1 MKTTR
6 QYFLGSYV
14 VAFFGL
20 FAGIYVGYIYSNTW
34 QGALTAGF
42 LTVILG
48 ILEISLS
55 FDNAVVNASVLKD
68 MSPVWRQRFLTW
80 GILIAVFGMRVIFP
94 LAIVSVVAHIGP
106 WEALMLAAT
115 RPDEYAR
122 IMMSS
127 HLSIAGFGGSFLLM
141 VAFAYFFNREKHVH
155 WLNIIEKPL
164 VQLGK
169 IEAVALGMCLLV
181 IYALSRSVSTEAE
194 QLTFITSSIFGMLTF
209 VAVDGLSSFLK
220 MSNEETKSVQKS
232 GAAMFIYLE
241 VLDASFSFD
250 GVIGALAI
258 TNNIFL
264 IAIGLGVGAMFLR
277 SMTIY
282 LVDKGTLNQFIYLE
296 HGAFYAIGALAIMM
310 LLDVFVHVPEV
321 LTGLIG
327 AVLIGL
333 SVWSSVQHSRQ
344 LEVKR

>member
-1 MKTTR
+1 M
-6 QYFLGSYV
+6 
-14 VAFFGL
+14 
-20 FAGIYVGYIYSNTW
+20 AGVWVGYIYSNSW

-48 ILEISLS
+48 ILEVSLS

-68 MSPVWRQRFLTW
+68 MSPVWRQRFITW
-80 GILIAVFGMRVIFP
+80 GILIAVFGMRVVFP
-94 LAIVSVVAHIGP
+94 LAIVSVVAHVGP

-141 VAFAYFFNREKHVH
+141 VAFSYFFNHEKDVH
-155 WLNIIEKPL
+155 WLAWLERPL
-164 VQLGK
+164 VKLGK
-169 IEAVALGMCLLV
+169 IEAVALGLCLLV
-181 IYALSRSVSTEAE
+181 IYFLSRSVNTEAE

-220 MSNEETKSVQKS
+220 MSNAETKSVQKS

-250 GVIGALAI
+250 GVIGALAL

-282 LVDKGTLNQFIYLE
+282 LVDKGTLNQFIFLE

-310 LLDVFVHVPEV
+310 LLDVFFHIPEAV
-321 LTGLIG
+321 TGLIG
-327 AVLIGL
+327 AFLIGL
-333 SVWSSVQHSRQ
+333 SVLSSVRHTRTS
-344 LEVKR
+344 KRKR